1 MPLLRRVLRAAMAI
15 AIVASFVL
23 VGSGS
28 VTAQEDDEQRLE
40 ELQDER
46 EELQADLAQAASQV
60 DASQATFDEVLTAL
74 DDINALVDIQEAR
87 LADAQQAVRSA
98 ERLVVQAEIRIQEII
113 EEQNGLRDDMSDL
126 AVASF
131 TGESGENGEDLTAL
145 LLNDNPT
152 EAARRRSLVQL
163 QTGNLGDSLD
173 RMRQLNSEAEQVEA
187 DLQRAAEAALANQGE
202 LSSVESN

>member
-1 MPLLRRVLRAAMAI
+1 MPLLRRILRAATAL

-23 VGSGS
+23 VVSGS

-46 EELQADLAQAASQV
+46 EELQAELADAASQV
-60 DASQATFDEVLTAL
+60 DASQATFEEVLTAL

-98 ERLVVQAEIRIQEII
+98 ERLVLQAEIRIQEII

-131 TGESGENGEDLTAL
+131 L
-145 LLNDNPT
+145 
-152 EAARRRSLVQL
+152 SLIHI
-163 QTGNLGDSLD
+163 
-173 RMRQLNSEAEQVEA
+173 
-187 DLQRAAEAALANQGE
+187 
-202 LSSVESN
+202 